1 MRDVEKAAGFLNL
14 FADNVSAGM
23 DVEPIAWIR
32 ENVIDQQSARSTHI
46 DFTLSPF
53 LLDKA
58 LSGTGNWNS
67 GKPFIDLTFADAA
80 KVGKFVPGHFRKS
93 EKLSDTGLHFI
104 HERIFRIQKNLASHF
119 WHIFYFRK

>member
-1 MRDVEKAAGFLNL
+1 MDAVRIFCLSQACLFGVLFLH
-14 FADNVSAGM
+14 DS
-23 DVEPIAWIR
+23 DE
-32 ENVIDQQSARSTHI
+32 
-46 DFTLSPF
+46 
-53 LLDKA
+53 KA
-58 LSGTGNWNS
+58 LSGTGTWNS